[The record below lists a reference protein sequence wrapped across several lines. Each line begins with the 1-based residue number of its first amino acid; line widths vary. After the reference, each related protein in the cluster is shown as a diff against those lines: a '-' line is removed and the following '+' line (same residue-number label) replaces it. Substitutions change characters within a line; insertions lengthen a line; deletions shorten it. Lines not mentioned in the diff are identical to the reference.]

1 MDNNTHRLEKMR
13 QWDEIQ
19 RLTACIEALVDLGD
33 RQAVPAVI
41 DAMTHPDDLVRI
53 TAIRGAQKLLDPRSI
68 PALITAVNDEDFMVR
83 WAAMEAL
90 EKFSAK
96 GGVDR
101 ETLFQALV
109 SFLSNHAYL
118 GVQKRAA
125 RALAT
130 LGDQRAVRPILAA
143 MGYGIARSDADVC

>member
-53 TAIRGAQKLLDPRSI
+53 TAIRGALVALGGQLNHCGSLAERSGVVGPAAPVTVSNGGNALLTVCRQNTPGVASGDTHRRGCLVQSHVLSAQTVQNLKARLLFRGQSHI
-68 PALITAVNDEDFMVR
+68 LHSVNV
-83 WAAMEAL
+83 
-90 EKFSAK
+90 
-96 GGVDR
+96 
-101 ETLFQALV
+101 T
-109 SFLSNHAYL
+109 FL
-118 GVQKRAA
+118 
-125 RALAT
+125 LA
-130 LGDQRAVRPILAA
+130 
-143 MGYGIARSDADVC
+143 S